1 MRNGAKTPAG
11 RGVDARATPTLRRL
25 RAEDAP
31 DVLTAFE
38 SNEDMS
44 RQGDVSSLTDAEA
57 YVARLIADDSPHEPW
72 AVADGDALVGLVCVT
87 VDEKNRNGWFWYWM
101 MDAARGRGWTSR
113 AAATVADWALTVR
126 GVERLELGHRVNIP
140 ASGAVAR
147 HAGFVK
153 EGTERAKFLVDGRR
167 IDVDT
172 YGRLRTD
179 PVPAYEPLPMAAAG
193 RAGSRERLLE

>member
-1 MRNGAKTPAG
+1 MA
-11 RGVDARATPTLRRL
+11 
-25 RAEDAP
+25 
-31 DVLTAFE
+31 
-38 SNEDMS
+38 

-57 YVARLIADDSPHEPW
+57 FVARLIADDSPHEPW

-126 GVERLELGHRVNIP
+126 GLERLELGHRVNNP
-140 ASGAVAR
+140 ASGAVAY

-172 YGRLRTD
+172 YGRLRSD

-193 RAGSRERLLE
+193 RRDHASICSSELRPSP